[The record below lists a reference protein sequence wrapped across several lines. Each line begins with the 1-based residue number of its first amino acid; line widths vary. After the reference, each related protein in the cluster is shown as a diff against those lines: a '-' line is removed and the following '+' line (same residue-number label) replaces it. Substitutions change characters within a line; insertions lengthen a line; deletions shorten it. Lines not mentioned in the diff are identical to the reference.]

1 MSLPVAILAGGLAKR
16 LRPLTGRMPKS
27 LIEVAGQPF
36 IVHQL
41 NLLRRNGL
49 KDVVL
54 CVGHLGEQ
62 IQKEVGD
69 GARWG
74 LRVTYAFDGPEL
86 LGTGGALRHAL
97 PELGD
102 AFFVMYGDSYLDCDY
117 LAIEKMFR
125 KISRLGLMTVLENMD
140 QWDKSNIVFENGRIM
155 HYDKKNLLPEMKHVD
170 YGLGILRAAALKD
183 YPPDRPFD
191 LEQVYQDLLA
201 RGQLA
206 GFEVKERF
214 YEIGSPE
221 GLEETRRHILAP
233 YPSGTAIKNKLIFWH
248 ACNSLIT

>member
-27 LIEVAGQPF
+27 LIDVAGQPF

-54 CVGHLGEQ
+54 CVGYLGEQ

-69 GARWG
+69 GHRWG
-74 LRVTYAFDGPEL
+74 LRVTYVFDGPKL
-86 LGTGGALRHAL
+86 LGTGGALRRAL
-97 PELGD
+97 PALGD
-102 AFFVMYGDSYLDCDY
+102 AFFVLYGDSYLECDY
-117 LAIEKMFR
+117 LAIERAFYEGGL
-125 KISRLGLMTVLENMD
+125 LGLMTVFKNMN
-140 QWDKSNIVFENGRIM
+140 QWDKSNIVFANGRIM
-155 HYDKKNLLPEMKHVD
+155 RYNKQNCTPEMKYID
-170 YGLGILRAAALKD
+170 YGLGILRVAALKE
-183 YPPDRPFD
+183 YPSDAPFD
-191 LEQVYQDLLA
+191 LVKVYQDLLA
-201 RGQLA
+201 RDQLA

-221 GLEETRRHILAP
+221 GLEETRRHIL
-233 YPSGTAIKNKLIFWH
+233 TKEQEKL
-248 ACNSLIT
+248 